1 MLPRSNFVRGQA
13 IVTAATFWIFFGSPA
28 FAADPAGL
36 WLSEDGEAKVQI
48 YHCGQALCGKL
59 AWLKDPNDPETKK
72 PKLDKF
78 NKDASKKSRPVLG
91 LDIISGM
98 KPSGRPDQ
106 WSGSLYNPEDGNTF
120 SGTLTMQNMLNLKL
134 EGCVLALFCRSEIWK
149 RTN

>member
-1 MLPRSNFVRGQA
+1 MSGTRLRNIALALLFVFA
-13 IVTAATFWIFFGSPA
+13 SPPA
-28 FAADPAGL
+28 FAADPLGL
-36 WLSEDGEAKVQI
+36 WLTEDGEAKVQI
-48 YHCGQALCGKL
+48 YNCGQALCGKL

-98 KPSGRPDQ
+98 KPSRKPDQ

-120 SGTLTMQNMLNLKL
+120 SGSLTMQNMLNLKL
-134 EGCVLALFCRSEIWK
+134 EGCVLALFCRSEVWK